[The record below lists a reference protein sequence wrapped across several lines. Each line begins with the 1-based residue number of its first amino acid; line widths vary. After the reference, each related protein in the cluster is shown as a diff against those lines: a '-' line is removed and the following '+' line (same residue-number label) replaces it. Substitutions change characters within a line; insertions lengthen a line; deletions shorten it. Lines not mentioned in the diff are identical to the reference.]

1 MHSLIFRATLAFFP
15 VLFFGGTPALA
26 SHFEPFVIGL
36 EDEDKP
42 LDKRPEVKELCEA
55 LRGHSK
61 KRGKEDREAVQKI
74 DELLQEFGNSGP
86 KDRAMIAK
94 EVSKCLGQKRGE
106 IEDGVFDNNL
116 FLAAAVALGEMA
128 PESTKLLIGWVDN
141 KKHRRNL
148 KLQRRIIRSLG
159 ITQDP
164 DGIKVLDDML
174 QHHEDGIVGA
184 AAEALGEY
192 TELELKQRKK
202 IFQTMLTI
210 LMGAKSAVDGDPTDV
225 RARERYDVIAAP
237 IITSLQRLSG
247 VDETV
252 PEAWE
257 RWWNKNKKKDWD
269 NFD

>member
-1 MHSLIFRATLAFFP
+1 
-15 VLFFGGTPALA
+15 
-26 SHFEPFVIGL
+26 
-36 EDEDKP
+36 
-42 LDKRPEVKELCEA
+42 
-55 LRGHSK
+55 
-61 KRGKEDREAVQKI
+61 
-74 DELLQEFGNSGP
+74 
-86 KDRAMIAK
+86 MIAK
-94 EVSKCLGQKRGE
+94 EISKCLEQKRGE
-106 IEDGVFDNNL
+106 IEDGVFDNKL

-128 PESTKLLIGWVDN
+128 PESTKLLVGWVDH

-148 KLQRRIIRSLG
+148 ELQRRIIRSLG
-159 ITQDP
+159 KTQDP

-174 QHHEDGIVGA
+174 QHHEDSIVGA

-202 IFQTMLTI
+202 VFQTMLTI
-210 LMGAKSAVDGDPTDV
+210 LMGAKSAVDGDPADV

-252 PEAWE
+252 PEEWE

-269 NFD
+269 NLD